1 MSVSNIAYWLDVN
14 SWGGGKFIMSKQIV
28 TSEMR
33 AQCHARFVQNLII
46 SRAFL
51 RDITGDKLR
60 W

>member
-1 MSVSNIAYWLDVN
+1 
-14 SWGGGKFIMSKQIV
+14 MSKQIV